1 MDVLEV
7 PPEHGSAPSTPKSVD
22 EVHDL
27 LDSLVL
33 SVFNTVRGHGEVSGD
48 GSNLQTVQQANS
60 EVIRETLES
69 TLTAIDNLVGINS
82 TQVQQEQILS
92 AQSEQ
97 IATLKAHILQLEEQM
112 RARKSEIDGQLN
124 TVLSNSALGLG

>member
-7 PPEHGSAPSTPKSVD
+7 PPEHGSAPIIPKSVD

-48 GSNLQTVQQANS
+48 GSNLQAVQQANS

-97 IATLKAHILQLEEQM
+97 IASLKAHILQLEEQM